1 MPVHIVRSRD
11 QANTIKTEP
20 KAAAEQ
26 HLPASFL
33 SVKQAAA
40 YAGVSEPTI
49 RRKITAKL
57 LPVFRLGVQIR
68 IDQRDLVALMRTDG
82 QR

>member
-1 MPVHIVRSRD
+1 MPVYIVRSSK
-11 QANTIKTEP
+11 QANTIPTEP
-20 KAAAEQ
+20 SAAVE
-26 HLPASFL
+26 HYLPDKFL
-33 SVKQAAA
+33 SVQQAAA

-49 RRKITAKL
+49 RRKITAKI

-68 IDQRDLVALMRTDG
+68 IDLRDLVALMRTDG